1 MNSRMKL
8 LLLLMIITW
17 IQQSGRC
24 NNIYSNY
31 YIVCACTYFFV
42 HNIGSAK
49 CIETV
54 ELRFNGVQWNL
65 SLNTTEPVAQCLKE
79 TEVVNESEQTILL
92 YILYTCNV

>member
-31 YIVCACTYFFV
+31 IVYACIYFV
-42 HNIGSAK
+42 VDNIGSAK
-49 CIETV
+49 CIEMV
-54 ELRFNGVQWNL
+54 ELRFNGVRCNL